1 MSNILIKN
9 PGVNGSNIIIEKK
22 TFFELKGYDYR
33 LEPSEDKSLVI
44 DALIKK
50 RKFVFR
56 QRKFLLK
63 PHTKSS
69 NYKL

>member
-9 PGVNGSNIIIEKK
+9 PGVNGSNIIIEKNI
-22 TFFELKGYDYR
+22 FELKGYDYR